1 MIIQIDVSVGEL
13 LDKIS
18 ILKIKSYKIK
28 DTAKLK
34 HINYELDSL
43 TNTALKLNV
52 FDVELL
58 EELSEI
64 NSSLWKIEDDLRE
77 LELKKDFSD
86 TFIQLARKVYITNDK
101 RFKIKNKINDK
112 YGYLV
117 NEQKSYK
124 NYNIK
129 RT

>member
-43 TNTALKLNV
+43 TNTALKLNLL
-52 FDVELL
+52 DVELL

-112 YGYLV
+112 YGSLV
-117 NEQKSYK
+117 TEQKSYK

-129 RT
+129 

>member
-52 FDVELL
+52 LDVELL

-77 LELKKDFSD
+77 LEFKKDFSD

-101 RFKIKNKINDK
+101 RFKIKNKINNK
-112 YGYLV
+112 YGSLV
-117 NEQKSYK
+117 TEQKSYK

-129 RT
+129 

>member
-52 FDVELL
+52 LDVELL
-58 EELSEI
+58 DELSEI

-112 YGYLV
+112 YGSLV
-117 NEQKSYK
+117 TEQKSYK

-129 RT
+129 

>member
-1 MIIQIDVSVGEL
+1 M
-13 LDKIS
+13 
-18 ILKIKSYKIK
+18 
-28 DTAKLK
+28 
-34 HINYELDSL
+34 
-43 TNTALKLNV
+43 
-52 FDVELL
+52 DVELL

-112 YGYLV
+112 YGSLV
-117 NEQKSYK
+117 TEQKSYK

-129 RT
+129 

>member
-52 FDVELL
+52 LDVELL

-101 RFKIKNKINDK
+101 RFKIKNKINNK
-112 YGYLV
+112 YGSLV
-117 NEQKSYK
+117 TEQKSYK

-129 RT
+129 

>member
-52 FDVELL
+52 LDVVLL

-112 YGYLV
+112 YGSLV
-117 NEQKSYK
+117 TEQKSYK

-129 RT
+129 

>member
-52 FDVELL
+52 LDVELL

-112 YGYLV
+112 YGSLV
-117 NEQKSYK
+117 TEQKSYK

-129 RT
+129 

>member
-28 DTAKLK
+28 DAAKLK

-52 FDVELL
+52 LDVELL
-58 EELSEI
+58 EELSGI

-112 YGYLV
+112 YGSLV
-117 NEQKSYK
+117 TEQKSYK

-129 RT
+129 

>member
-1 MIIQIDVSVGEL
+1 MIIQIDVSVDEL

-52 FDVELL
+52 LDVELL

-112 YGYLV
+112 YGSLV
-117 NEQKSYK
+117 TEQKSYK

-129 RT
+129 

>member
-52 FDVELL
+52 LDVELL

-101 RFKIKNKINDK
+101 RFKIKSKINDK
-112 YGYLV
+112 YGSLV
-117 NEQKSYK
+117 TEQKSYK

-129 RT
+129 